1 MAQPTGPV
9 DICNLALDRIGQL
22 PISSILAPQST
33 NEDICARHYDQ
44 TRRKM
49 LRKYIFNFSRKAA
62 VLPANLTAPTRDDF
76 DTAYSMPPDFIR
88 LLTLGDGII
97 DGGTLKPSNFDIS
110 GPYIYCDAAT
120 AFDPFTLLPTGLD
133 IKYIYDAVLVSQFDP
148 LFIDVLV
155 LELAKSMAF
164 KFTLKPALVKG
175 LEEQLL
181 DANLSAAAVAGQ
193 ERPPI
198 RVQRSRIR
206 QVRRSG
212 GIFTDNTVIGGPGTG
227 DS

>member
-9 DICNLALDRIGQL
+9 DICNLALDRIGQQ
-22 PISSILAPQST
+22 PISSILSPQT
-33 NEDICARHYDQ
+33 VNEDICSRHYDQ

-49 LRKYIFNFSRKAA
+49 LRKFIFNFARKAA
-62 VLPANLTAPTRDDF
+62 VLPANLTAPTRSDF
-76 DTAYSMPPDFIR
+76 TNAYSLPADFIR
-88 LLTLGDGII
+88 LLTLGDRII
-97 DGGTLKPSNFDIS
+97 DGGALKPSNFDLS

-120 AFDPFTLLPTGLD
+120 AFDPVTLLPTGLD
-133 IKYIYDAVLVSQFDP
+133 IKYIYDAVTVQQFDP
-148 LFIDVLV
+148 LFVDVFV
-155 LELAKSMAF
+155 LELAKKMAF

-175 LEEQLL
+175 LEEELL

-227 DS
+227 EF